1 MATAAKKVGVL
12 PAEDAGTDIVAIV
25 MQTPVV
31 VLTDAKQRSSL
42 YAHIEREIE
51 AFVPD
56 VTTNK
61 GREAIKSL
69 AFKVTKTKTAIDA
82 AGKLL
87 NEEARSKINLVDEAR
102 RDARNTLDI
111 LAERARKPLTEW
123 EEAEQLRVRECT
135 GVIQGFID
143 AAVVTIE
150 DTAASVRAR
159 GTEVYATPID
169 EARFGDLCDRAVSA
183 KAAAVETLKAALAR
197 LTREEADRAELEKL
211 RAAEAERARA
221 EEEKAAAAEIERQR
235 IEAERLAEECR
246 IAAEKAD
253 ADRIAAA
260 EQAAADKAAKEA
272 QDAADAERDRIA
284 REHEAELNAERD
296 ARLKVERE
304 ARAGREMLA
313 YIREVV
319 AGRIGGQ
326 VQPFGVLLR
335 ELESKV
341 VIVGQGYGDMEAE
354 IEQARVDGLASLN
367 AAMERQA
374 AQRKAEE
381 DRIAERERLAAEHE
395 RQQNRKHR
403 SAIMSDVKQD
413 IMTCGAD
420 EETAKKIVL
429 AIVAGSVRH
438 TAVAF

>member
-1 MATAAKKVGVL
+1 MATAAKKVEVL
-12 PAEDAGTDIVAIV
+12 PAEDAGTDIVVAVNANPGIVLLDREKYSVWYEARLAEGKAIPADV
-25 MQTPVV
+25 SVKKNRDALRSFAADV
-31 VLTDAKQRSSL
+31 RSDKAGIKKARLRLTEEWR
-42 YAHIEREIE
+42 
-51 AFVPD
+51 
-56 VTTNK
+56 TM
-61 GREAIKSL
+61 
-69 AFKVTKTKTAIDA
+69 TAQANA
-82 AGKLL
+82 AGKEIDEQLESL
-87 NEEARSKINLVDEAR
+87 AVEIRQPLTDWEAAEEAREEAAKALIAGIWAACEISIDDTADDVMTRGTDVWNTKLDPELLGARLDEA
-102 RDARNTLDI
+102 T
-111 LAERARKPLTEW
+111 
-123 EEAEQLRVRECT
+123 
-135 GVIQGFID
+135 
-143 AAVVTIE
+143 
-150 DTAASVRAR
+150 
-159 GTEVYATPID
+159 
-169 EARFGDLCDRAVSA
+169 SA
-183 KAAAVETLKAALAR
+183 KSIAVERLKTALAR
-197 LTREEADRAELEKL
+197 LKKEEADRAELEKL

-381 DRIAERERLAAEHE
+381 DRIAEQE
-395 RQQNRKHR
+395 RQQNKANRAAKKT
-403 SAIMSDVKQD
+403 AAKQA
-413 IMTCGAD
+413 IMTCGAS
-420 EETAKKIVL
+420 EETAQKIVL
-429 AIVAGSVRH
+429 AIIAGEIP
-438 TAVAF
+438 AVTLAF

>member
-1 MATAAKKVGVL
+1 MATAAKKVEVL

-87 NEEARSKINLVDEAR
+87 NEEARSQINVVDEAR

-111 LAERARKPLTEW
+111 LAERARKPLTDW
-123 EEAEQLRVRECT
+123 EEAEKARVHKCEVLLT
-135 GVIQGFID
+135 DIAQAAIISID
-143 AAVVTIE
+143 
-150 DTAASVRAR
+150 DTADAVRQR
-159 GTEVYATPID
+159 GTEVWNTALDPEVFGDRMADAQRVKD
-169 EARFGDLCDRAVSA
+169 EAV
-183 KAAAVETLKAALAR
+183 AALKNALAR
-197 LTREEADRAELEKL
+197 LIKEEADRAELEKL
-211 RAAEAERARA
+211 RAAETERLRVEAEK
-221 EEEKAAAAEIERQR
+221 EEAAEIERKAIEAAR
-235 IEAERLAEECR
+235 IEEERKA
-246 IAAEKAD
+246 AAEKAE
-253 ADRIAAA
+253 ADKIAAA
-260 EQAAADKAAKEA
+260 REEAAQAAQREIEAKHA
-272 QDAADAERDRIA
+272 QELARIN
-284 REHEAELNAERD
+284 R
-296 ARLKVERE
+296 
-304 ARAGREMLA
+304 GREMFA

-341 VIVGQGYGDMEAE
+341 VVIGEGYGDMEAE

-374 AQRKAEE
+374 TQRKAEE
-381 DRIAERERLAAEHE
+381 DRIAEQEQLAAEHE
-395 RQQNRKHR
+395 RQQNKANRAAKKT
-403 SAIMSDVKQD
+403 AAKQA
-413 IMTCGAD
+413 IMTCGASED
-420 EETAKKIVL
+420 TAQKIVL
-429 AIVAGSVRH
+429 AIIAGEIP
-438 TAVAF
+438 AVTLAF